1 MRRKMTPNEQNIVR
15 LIKNSS
21 DPVKF
26 TDIEKIMDFDAGK
39 DKYWS
44 VFSTIACLVESGI
57 ITTTSHPSV
66 YSLTKYGRMKYDEIT

>member
-1 MRRKMTPNEQNIVR
+1 MTTNELNIVT
-15 LIKNSS
+15 LIKASPK
-21 DPVKF
+21 PVKF
-26 TDIEKIMDFDAGK
+26 TDIEKVMHFDASK

-57 ITTTSHPSV
+57 ITTTNHPSV

>member
-1 MRRKMTPNEQNIVR
+1 MTTNELSIVT
-15 LIKNSS
+15 LIKNSP

-26 TDIEKIMDFDAGK
+26 PDIEKVMDFEPSK
-39 DKYWS
+39 DRYWS

>member
-26 TDIEKIMDFDAGK
+26 TDIKKLMDFDAGK

>member
-1 MRRKMTPNEQNIVR
+1 MRKKMTINEQNIVR
-15 LIKNSS
+15 LINNST

-26 TDIEKIMDFDAGK
+26 TDIEKVMNFDTSK

-44 VFSTIACLVESGI
+44 VFSTIACLVQSGI
-57 ITTTSHPSV
+57 ITTTGHPSV

>member
-1 MRRKMTPNEQNIVR
+1 MTPNEQNIVR

>member
-1 MRRKMTPNEQNIVR
+1 MTPNEQNIVR
-15 LIKNSS
+15 LIKNSP

>member
-1 MRRKMTPNEQNIVR
+1 MRKKMTPNEINIIR
-15 LIKNSS
+15 LIKNSTN
-21 DPVKF
+21 PVKF
-26 TDIEKIMDFDAGK
+26 TDIQKVMKFDDSK

>member
-26 TDIEKIMDFDAGK
+26 TDIEKIMEFDAGK

>member
-1 MRRKMTPNEQNIVR
+1 MRKKMTANELNIVK
-15 LIKNSS
+15 LIKNSP
-21 DPVKF
+21 DPVRF
-26 TDIEKIMDFDAGK
+26 ADIEKVMNFDTGK

-44 VFSTIACLVESGI
+44 VFSTLACLVESGI